1 MGVSARQ
8 WLSQCQVVTSH
19 LTKEKEEGCKCRVP
33 CQELCFVSTEEEK
46 KWQPKKKNKKEKESS
61 NLAIFLKNIT
71 LQTEKTQ
78 NFKEVDMRLMEC
90 TLQLLLVK
98 NQN

>member
-1 MGVSARQ
+1 MQGALPRA
-8 WLSQCQVVTSH
+8 LFCFDRRRKKMA
-19 LTKEKEEGCKCRVP
+19 TK
-33 CQELCFVSTEEEK
+33 
-46 KWQPKKKNKKEKESS
+46 KKKNKKEKESS
-61 NLAIFLKNIT
+61 NLGIFLKNIT

-78 NFKEVDMRLMEC
+78 NFKEVDVRLMEC